1 MPLSVGRQLEKKG
14 WLQGSIISDLSGLP
28 LIHRGILVDI
38 TPEKLSE
45 SNFVLIVAT
54 QSCNIA
60 NEAVNTV
67 QLAVG
72 YHIDSR
78 SKNRE
83 FNKHPR
89 EIDTWYNSI
98 CSIGNEEVIVLEK
111 SIRINVLEKIFI
123 PKELLLGVELSE
135 DLVFQDYEKSS
146 FVDWLGSHYMK
157 PALPTQFNDLIA
169 AVKKRNSKK
178 FRSKEKALITS
189 FLGVYVNI
197 YPNRDLNNGEQYK
210 VKLLGLVK
218 PQSDLDIAE
227 KCLENYSTI
236 LSEAGMDVTKTAK
249 HSTKVSVAVLQ
260 DFKRLYLDEL
270 SYSQEEDTP
279 PDVKPGI
286 F

>member
-1 MPLSVGRQLEKKG
+1 MTLSVGKQLESKG
-14 WLQGSIISDLSGLP
+14 WLQGSIISKLSGLP
-28 LIHRGILVDI
+28 LIYQGILVDI
-38 TPEKLSE
+38 VAEELAGY
-45 SNFVLIVAT
+45 NFVLIVAT

-60 NEAVNTV
+60 NSAVNTV
-67 QLAVG
+67 QLAIG

-78 SKNRE
+78 EKNRE

-89 EIDTWYNSI
+89 EIDTWYNTIRSTG
-98 CSIGNEEVIVLEK
+98 SEEVIVLEN
-111 SIRINVLEKIFI
+111 SIRINILEKIFI
-123 PKELLLGVELSE
+123 PKALLLEVELSE
-135 DLVFQDYEKSS
+135 DLIFQDYEKSS
-146 FVDWLGSHYMK
+146 FVDWLGSHYTK

-169 AVKKRNSKK
+169 TVKSKNNK
-178 FRSKEKALITS
+178 KVRKKEKALITD

-197 YPNRDLNNGEQYK
+197 HPNRDLNNGEQYK

-236 LSEAGMDVTKTAK
+236 LSDAGMDVTKIAR

-270 SYSQEEDTP
+270 SYSEEEDSP
-279 PDVKPGI
+279 PDVSPGI

>member
-1 MPLSVGRQLEKKG
+1 MTLSIGKQLESKG
-14 WLQGSIISDLSGLP
+14 WLQGSIISKVSGLP
-28 LIHRGILVDI
+28 LIYQGILVDI
-38 TPEKLSE
+38 VAEELAE
-45 SNFVLIVAT
+45 HDFILIVAT

-60 NEAVNTV
+60 NSAVNTV
-67 QLAVG
+67 QLAIG
-72 YHIDSR
+72 YHVDSR
-78 SKNRE
+78 EKSRE

-98 CSIGNEEVIVLEK
+98 RSKGSEEVIVLEN
-111 SIRINVLEKIFI
+111 SIRINILEKIFI
-123 PKELLLGVELSE
+123 PKALLLEVEHSE
-135 DLVFQDYEKSS
+135 DLIFQDYEKSS
-146 FVDWLGSHYMK
+146 FVDWLGSHYTK

-169 AVKKRNSKK
+169 TVKSKSSKK
-178 FRSKEKALITS
+178 IRKKEKALITD

-197 YPNRDLNNGEQYK
+197 YPNRDLNNGEKYK

-227 KCLENYSTI
+227 KCLDNYSKI
-236 LSEAGMDVTKTAK
+236 LSDAGMDVTKIAR

-270 SYSQEEDTP
+270 SYSEEENSP
-279 PDVKPGI
+279 PDVNPGL

>member
-146 FVDWLGSHYMK
+146 FVDWLGSHYTK